1 MKVKAMPAGLKKKVA
16 EALES
21 GDHEGLFNMWSSDN
35 RVFRTLIS
43 MTYDRKSLISWRA
56 IEAVGVLTGKKSV
69 TDPGSIRNITGRLLW
84 MIRDESG
91 GIGWSIPDMLGEM
104 VRNSPVFLSDI
115 APIII
120 SFHEEDMLLPGVLR
134 AIGRIGELNREL
146 VPDGIPILLSC
157 LESPDPYICGI
168 SVWSLGNLGEAEG
181 NDRIN
186 GLCSD
191 TRSLII
197 YYDGELHD
205 TTVGEIAKSVSGL

>member
-1 MKVKAMPAGLKKKVA
+1 MPVGLKKKVA

-21 GDHEGLFNMWSSDN
+21 GDHEGLFRMWSSDN

-56 IEAVGVLTGKKSV
+56 MEAVGVLTGKKSA
-69 TDPGSIRNITGRLLW
+69 TDSGLVRNITGRLLW

-104 VRNSPVFLSDI
+104 VRNSPVMLSDI

-134 AIGRIGELNREL
+134 AIGRIGESHSEL
-146 VPDGIPILLSC
+146 VPDGIPVLFSC
-157 LESPDPYICGI
+157 LESSDPYLCGI
-168 SVWSLGNLGEAEG
+168 SVWSLGKLGEAG
-181 NDRIN
+181 KNDRIS

-191 TRSLII
+191 TRRLIL
-197 YYDGELHD
+197 YYDGELHE
-205 TTVGEIAKSVSGL
+205 TTVGEIAKGVSGS

>member
-1 MKVKAMPAGLKKKVA
+1 MPVGLKKKVA

-21 GDHEGLFNMWSSDN
+21 GDHEGLFRMWSSDN

-56 IEAVGVLTGKKSV
+56 IEAVGVLTGKKSA
-69 TDPGSIRNITGRLLW
+69 TDSGLVRNITGRLLW

-104 VRNSPVFLSDI
+104 VRNSPVMLSDI

-120 SFHEEDMLLPGVLR
+120 SFHEEEMLLPGVLR
-134 AIGRIGELNREL
+134 AIGRIGESNREL
-146 VPDGIPILLSC
+146 VSDGISLLFSC
-157 LESPDPYICGI
+157 LESSDPYLCGI
-168 SVWSLGNLGEAEG
+168 SVWSIGKLGEAG
-181 NDRIN
+181 KYDRIS

-191 TRSLII
+191 TRRLII
-197 YYDGELHD
+197 YYDGELHEI
-205 TTVGEIAKSVSGL
+205 TVGEIAKGVSGH